1 MTPFR
6 DDEKHLSQ
14 IPALYLLQNLG
25 YRMLTQADVDRE
37 RRGRISNVILEDALA
52 AQLKRLNRIEVR
64 GKAHE
69 FTEANIQTAV
79 ERLKAS
85 RSTGL
90 LRTNEEVT
98 DLLLL
103 GTSLDQT
110 IEGEMRGRQ
119 LRYIDW
125 ENCANNA
132 FHVSAEFDV
141 ERARS
146 RETRRPD
153 IVLFVNGIP
162 FAVIECKG
170 PRIEVAQGVS
180 QMIRNQR
187 DDEIPHLFASV
198 QLVLATNKNKV
209 KYGTVGTA
217 AKFWSVWR
225 EQEGTEEEV
234 EAAVRKRLD
243 ETGTAATFADGF
255 AEDREPY
262 EAMLDGGGRAV
273 TEQDRVLYALARPE
287 RFLDLARR
295 FTLFDLGV
303 KKIARYQQFFAVRKT
318 IARVKEREASGA
330 RKGGVVWHTQGS
342 GKSLTMVMMA
352 LALAFEPDIENPRI
366 VLVTDRID
374 LDKQLRNTFAA
385 CKLEPRQ
392 ARSGRHLLDLIGE
405 NNEAE
410 VVTTLI
416 NKFDTALRA
425 RDFADPSTEVFL
437 LVDESHRSQY
447 GTMHPRMRKVF
458 PNACYIGFTGTPL
471 LKREK
476 STFEKFG
483 GLIEPSYTINQA
495 VEDGAVVPLLYEG
508 RHVKQEVNEAAID
521 HWFERVCEGLSEAQK
536 ADLKRKYSRAAELSQ
551 TEQTIFCIAFDVS
564 EHYRQ
569 HWQGTGFKAQLAT
582 FSKRAAMSYKRAL
595 DEIGHVSSEVIISPP
610 DDRDDNEEIDDEASE
625 EVQRFW
631 KKMMTRYGDEQTY
644 NDRIIE
650 AFKKRDDPEILI
662 VVDKL
667 LTGFDAPRNTVLYV
681 AKKMQ
686 EHNLLQAIARVNRVE
701 EGKEYGY
708 IVDYQGLLGEL
719 DRALTSYSA
728 FDGYDEEDVA
738 GAVMS
743 IRDEIDQ
750 LSQRHSELW
759 DIFKEIS
766 NKLDEEAFEQ
776 HLADDKRRE
785 DFYERLT
792 AFGKTLAI
800 AVSSAEFA
808 NDPKNEKRTAGYR
821 ADLKRFQN
829 LRKAVRRRYQ
839 EEVDFRDYESRI
851 RKLLDSHISAHEIMA
866 LTELVNIFDDEAFE
880 NAVAQQ
886 TTPASKADLIASAT
900 KRTISERMDEDPAF
914 YEKFSKLIQ
923 QTIDDFRRQ
932 RISQLEY
939 LKQVTDIR
947 EAIVNRKT
955 DDLPEKIREDGIA
968 TAFYGVILE
977 VLGQA
982 PQSNGADLADIAA
995 DTALAV
1001 EDIIE
1006 RYRIVNWTHN
1016 EDVQKSM
1023 INDIDDYL
1031 FDVVRD
1037 ERGVI
1042 VSNEV
1047 MDGIIE
1053 RVMQI
1058 ARLRMTA

>member
-1 MTPFR
+1 MTAFL
-6 DDEKHLSQ
+6 DTEKHLSQ
-14 IPALYLLQNLG
+14 IPALHLLQNLG
-25 YRMLTQADVDRE
+25 YRMLTQADVYRE
-37 RRGRISNVILEDALA
+37 RRGRISNVILEDVLA

-64 GKAHE
+64 GKAYE
-69 FTEANIQTAV
+69 FTEANVQTAI

-110 IEGEMRGRQ
+110 IEGETRGRQ

-125 ENCANNA
+125 EIWQNNT
-132 FHVSAEFDV
+132 FHVSAELDV

-170 PRIEVAQGVS
+170 PRIEIAQGVS

-187 DDEIPHLFASV
+187 DDEIPHLFGSV
-198 QLVLATNKNKV
+198 QLVLATNKNEV

-225 EQEGTEEEV
+225 EQEDTEEEV

-243 ETGTAATFADGF
+243 ETEATATFADGF

-262 EAMLDGGGRAV
+262 EAMLDEGGRVV
-273 TEQDRVLYALARPE
+273 TEQDRVLYALVRPE
-287 RFLDLARR
+287 RLLDLARR

-303 KKIARYQQFFAVRKT
+303 KKIARYQQFFAVRKM
-318 IARVKEREASGA
+318 IVRVKEREASGG

-352 LALAFEPDIENPRI
+352 RALAFDPDIENPRI

-385 CKLEPRQ
+385 CQLEPHQ
-392 ARSGRHLLDLIGE
+392 AKSGRHLLDLIGE
-405 NNEAE
+405 TKKAE

-437 LVDESHRSQY
+437 LVDESHRSHY

-476 STFEKFG
+476 STFARFG
-483 GLIEPSYTINQA
+483 GVIDVYAINQA
-495 VEDGAVVPLLYEG
+495 VADGAVVPLLYEG

-521 HWFERVCEGLSEAQK
+521 HWFERVCEGLSDEQK

-564 EHYRQ
+564 GHYRQ

-582 FSKRAAMSYKRAL
+582 FSKRAAMAYKRVL
-595 DEIGHVSSEVIISPP
+595 DEIGYVTSEVIISPP
-610 DDRDDNEEIDDEASE
+610 DDREGYDEIDDEASE

-667 LTGFDAPRNTVLYV
+667 LTGFDAPKNTVLYI

-701 EGKEYGY
+701 EGKDYGY

-719 DRALTSYSA
+719 DSALTSYSV
-728 FDGYDEEDVA
+728 FDGYDEEDMA
-738 GAVMS
+738 GAVTS

-800 AVSSAEFA
+800 AMSSAEFA
-808 NDPKNEKRTAGYR
+808 NDPKNENRIGGYR
-821 ADLKRFQN
+821 TDLRRFQN

-839 EEVDFRDYESRI
+839 EEVDFRDYEPRI
-851 RKLLDSHISAHEIMA
+851 RKLLDSHISAHEVMP
-866 LTELVNIFDDEAFE
+866 LTELVNVFDDEAFE

-923 QTIDDFRRQ
+923 QTIDDYRRQ
-932 RISQLEY
+932 RISQVEY
-939 LKQVTDIR
+939 LKRVKDLR

-977 VLGQA
+977 VLKGSA
-982 PQSNGADLADIAA
+982 GADGADLTEIAA
-995 DTALAV
+995 DTALAA

-1006 RYRIVNWTHN
+1006 KQRIVNWTHN

-1037 ERGVI
+1037 QRGVA
-1042 VSNEV
+1042 VSNED
-1047 MDGIIE
+1047 MDSIIE
-1053 RVMQI
+1053 HVLQI
-1058 ARLRMTA
+1058 ARLRMAA